1 MAKTVLL
8 GHEIPSYRN
17 QKNEVILKPSD
28 VQEILGKVKE
38 EKKLS
43 FSDMILALFYAQNK
57 PIKGMILLMKEI
69 FLMQREFAK
78 EDNIR
83 INDASFTSY
92 KYGPYSVDV
101 DDFIDIME
109 EYGLIMSSGRKSSN
123 KEIFYLTD
131 KGILEGKK
139 AFSRLNEDQQE
150 RLRDLRKGWD
160 QLGVRGILKLVYTKY
175 PEYIDESEIK
185 QQVLYERGIK
195 RKRG

>member
-17 QKNEVILKPSD
+17 EKNEVILKPSD

-43 FSDMILALFYAQNK
+43 FPDMILALFYAQNK

-69 FLMQREFAK
+69 FLMQKEF
-78 EDNIR
+78 ENDNNIR

-131 KGILEGKK
+131 KGVFEAKR
-139 AFSRLNEDQQE
+139 AFSRLNEDQKE
-150 RLRDLRKGWD
+150 KLRDLRKGWD
-160 QLGVRGILKLVYTKY
+160 QLGVRGILKFVYTKY
-175 PEYIDESEIK
+175 PDYIDKSEIK
-185 QQVLYERGIK
+185 QQVLYKKGIK